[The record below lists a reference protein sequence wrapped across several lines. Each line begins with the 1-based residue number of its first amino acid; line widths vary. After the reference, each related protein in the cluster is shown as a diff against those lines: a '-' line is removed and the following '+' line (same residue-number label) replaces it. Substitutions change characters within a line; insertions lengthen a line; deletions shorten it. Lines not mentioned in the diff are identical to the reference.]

1 MTNTEYTDMKKIRHT
16 VNHLM
21 LNNVEKEHREQ
32 ILEEIREILIK
43 HNKKKAEN
51 SA

>member
-1 MTNTEYTDMKKIRHT
+1 MPQEYIDLKNVRHT
-16 VNHLM
+16 VNHLT
-21 LNNVEKEHREQ
+21 LNNEEREHREQ
-32 ILEEIREILIK
+32 ILEEIRDILMK